1 MTSELIAVPGPE
13 NRRRRFTPADVRRRR
28 LLKIAIGLSVLV
40 HLLPVG
46 AFILLPPAAP
56 ADNKS
61 DEQGAVELLMVERK
75 GAAPSQPGQPDTAA
89 PQPAQPPAKAPSPPQ
104 KTATPEKT
112 PPAPAVKSVPP
123 SGSEPVPP
131 PPSPPAA
138 ATAAATPQPPRP
150 EQPATPPKVVN
161 APVFDF
167 AGTDSDTN
175 ARVMGGH
182 VIPAMPDDRF
192 RNRPPPYPSD
202 AAERRETGTVVV
214 IIHVAANGY
223 AAGVDVAESSGFR
236 SLDQAAVNAVRKW
249 RFQPAM
255 KEGVAV
261 PFDMPFRFVFSAN

>member
-1 MTSELIAVPGPE
+1 MTSKLIAVPDPE
-13 NRRRRFTPADVRRRR
+13 NRRRRFTLADVRRRR
-28 LLKIAIGLSVLV
+28 LLMIAIGLSVLV
-40 HLLPVG
+40 HLLSVGGVVLLAPV
-46 AFILLPPAAP
+46 AP
-56 ADNKS
+56 AEKKS
-61 DEQGAVELLMVERK
+61 NEQGTVELLMVERK
-75 GAAPSQPGQPDTAA
+75 GAAPSQPGQPDTKAA
-89 PQPAQPPAKAPSPPQ
+89 QPAQPPARAPAPPE

-112 PPAPAVKSVPP
+112 APEPAVKSVPLPP

-131 PPSPPAA
+131 PPFPA

-150 EQPATPPKVVN
+150 EQAPSPPKAVN

-202 AAERRETGTVVV
+202 AAARRETGTVLV

-223 AAGVDVAESSGFR
+223 ATGVDVAESSGFG
-236 SLDQAAVNAVRKW
+236 SLDRAAVNAVRKW

-261 PFDMPFRFVFSAN
+261 PFDMPFRFVFSEN